1 MSKLLQT
8 LDQAVQADLDSVAES
23 VLDKNYMG
31 QLVAVQHKRGA
42 SGGLVFAKALG
53 LSLDLGI
60 ECFLSKFM
68 IISVKIECICCA
80 PNINVNRSSDFNT
93 QANHYIISL
102 NIDG

>member
-53 LSLDLGI
+53 LSLDLGM
-60 ECFLSKFM
+60 ECFL
-68 IISVKIECICCA
+68 
-80 PNINVNRSSDFNT
+80 P
-93 QANHYIISL
+93 SL
-102 NIDG
+102 